1 MQSSRVEQ
9 NIHKY
14 TKDVEDIIKEVMDSL
29 EKKKDPYEKELR
41 ENKPIDKQDSSAD
54 DNNGAEVFD
63 DKNDMT
69 EIKIGRDGI
78 NYTDEA
84 HKETQEMSN
93 DIVAERTG
101 REKVGWIVNRAMESI
116 RMKYARHSE
125 ERDVKQNEENMA
137 LEKVSAE
144 DNNYIPPSNI
154 KSTNVEITEL
164 TRAETVYVP
173 LKGGKTTIQE
183 KSLEDSIE
191 NKDLQKAPDH
201 KVKIEKNED
210 KEKSTPEQEQVG
222 EPEMEEPLMVLNSNF
237 GKSGGDGKNE
247 KVSKEK
253 GIVRS
258 TFMEIDDRIDR
269 DRINRTTLL
278 LEAAKNT
285 FVTDIRKG
293 GEEFILTDAPIEQ
306 MPIMTDLEEEDKMR
320 EYHFVDDSEHHKINI
335 PEVAKTSAPQSHNGV
350 SRVLS
355 NKEEIGE
362 NHILMKKEF
371 IELVTPVSH
380 EVVSHELQ
388 EEDLDKERNFKKE
401 YIIVQENYQ
410 EPDKDKELQAMD
422 REDFVGVED
431 NIKLK
436 DRKLS
441 KSALEEIKEIAMKE
455 SLTQQEGEIEIAP
468 YKQEETKKPEKEID
482 DVSLRAA
489 FEMNTNLGND
499 YNTGGTIIKSTI
511 SLAHD
516 AYQKQLKEKRLEP
529 VQEHELRSKFST
541 PVLDKDQD
549 LVEYIQYPSSI
560 SVTTNIS
567 TKNSNN
573 EDKNKDYQ
581 EVVPSQGKNILDY
594 GGNLVHAQAHSPVIK
609 SNPENK
615 EKSEIGNKN
624 QDLLEGKK
632 ATKGQETRIKNMGT
646 KEKQQNYENSESKLN
661 YRNAFLAGKT
671 SFADTSYHEDESRVQ
686 DYDIDA
692 AFGRRED
699 MLSNIVNNVMKD
711 LVDKKGEANQGQDYL
726 GNMLSENY
734 QKILHGEDYKAE
746 IGYDQNSIKNKNRN
760 VERTVSSSLSKS
772 ETAEYDYAQSEGAK
786 NDNSFGIVGGED
798 YFGSEKEPEHI
809 SIRYERPSTVINT
822 SDNVRSTFMHN
833 FSPSKVGQNN
843 RKDEHYGLKDY
854 EAGGDDYAA
863 KHLDTKMKDS
873 IDRYSQGADSQDKD
887 FLSNQKATT
896 GGSIDNL
903 SVQKTDQT
911 ESHDY
916 NLNRNEMFLESVDKT
931 QKVGKAIASQA
942 DHNYFDGVSYPKGDI
957 GSETG
962 GKGEEA
968 VKSVITKGK
977 DHHEDQHQ
985 QTPKTTL
992 EVNRIKPIRK
1002 DMKKDK
1008 PLKSSEV
1015 TKKASG
1021 KDLNYMHNLKNRVA
1035 SRAASEDIS
1044 EQHAGSFTDVLP
1056 NRATK
1061 NAKSNSDI
1069 PIANHQQNQDTSPTE
1084 NIKRSNKRK
1093 QQPSGLDQEKY
1104 QQEEQLH
1111 NKQYRQPQH
1120 QQQVRQIVAVAGEGD
1135 DLANKL
1141 EKQPAKTKV
1150 TYQQEGQDKQQQ
1162 VETKQQ
1168 QQNIQ
1173 HMQDKQQQQQTES
1186 LLHDKKQK
1194 TEEQFAEQNDHK
1206 NQLNRLAPA
1215 LRAQVS
1221 QLLKSQFG
1229 DDEDFDIKFAF
1240 NNNVQNR

>member
-29 EKKKDPYEKELR
+29 EKKKDPYEKEHK
-41 ENKPIDKQDSSAD
+41 EYKPIDKQDSSAD
-54 DNNGAEVFD
+54 DNNGAEEFD
-63 DKNDMT
+63 DKNDLT

-101 REKVGWIVNRAMESI
+101 RDKIGWIVNRAMENI
-116 RMKYARHSE
+116 RMKYASHSE
-125 ERDVKQNEENMA
+125 ERDLKQNEENMA
-137 LEKVSAE
+137 LEKLSAE
-144 DNNYIPPSNI
+144 DNNYIPPSDI
-154 KSTNVEITEL
+154 KSTNVEITDL
-164 TRAETVYVP
+164 TEAETVNVP
-173 LKGGKTTIQE
+173 LKAEKITIQE
-183 KSLEDSIE
+183 KILEDSIE

-201 KVKIEKNED
+201 MVKIEKNED
-210 KEKSTPEQEQVG
+210 KEQGTPEQEQVG
-222 EPEMEEPLMVLNSNF
+222 EPEIEEPLMVLNSNF
-237 GKSGGDGKNE
+237 GKSGGDGGKE

-258 TFMEIDDRIDR
+258 TFMEIDVTKIY
-269 DRINRTTLL
+269 RTTLL
-278 LEAAKNT
+278 TEAAKNT
-285 FVTDIRKG
+285 FVPDIRKG
-293 GEEFILTDAPIEQ
+293 GEEFMLTDAPIEQ
-306 MPIMTDLEEEDKMR
+306 IPIMTNLEEEDKMR
-320 EYHFVDDSEHHKINI
+320 EYHFVDDSEHHEINI
-335 PEVAKTSAPQSHNGV
+335 PEMAKTSAPQSHNGV

-362 NHILMKKEF
+362 NQVLMKKEF
-371 IELVTPVSH
+371 IELVTPISH

-388 EEDLDKERNFKKE
+388 EEDLLDKERNFKKE
-401 YIIVQENYQ
+401 YIIVQENYK
-410 EPDKDKELQAMD
+410 EPDKDKELQAVD
-422 REDFVGVED
+422 REEFVGVED
-431 NIKLK
+431 NIELK

-441 KSALEEIKEIAMKE
+441 KSALEEIREIAMKE

-468 YKQEETKKPEKEID
+468 YKQEESKKPEKKID
-482 DVSLRAA
+482 DASLRAA
-489 FEMNTNLGND
+489 FEVNTNLGND
-499 YNTGGTIIKSTI
+499 YNTGGTAIKSTI

-529 VQEHELRSKFST
+529 VKEHELRTKFST
-541 PVLDKDQD
+541 LVLDKDQD
-549 LVEYIQYPSSI
+549 LVEHFQYPSSI
-560 SVTTNIS
+560 SVNTNIS
-567 TKNSNN
+567 TQNSSN

-609 SNPENK
+609 SNPEN
-615 EKSEIGNKN
+615 EQKSEVGTKN
-624 QDLLEGKK
+624 QDLLEGEK
-632 ATKGQETRIKNMGT
+632 ATNGQETRIMNMGT
-646 KEKQQNYENSESKLN
+646 KEKQRNYENSESKLN

-671 SFADTSYHEDESRVQ
+671 SFAETNYHEDEGRAR

-699 MLSNIVNNVMKD
+699 VLSNIVNNVMKD
-711 LVDKKGEANQGQDYL
+711 LVDKKGGANQGQDYL

-734 QKILHGEDYKAE
+734 QKMSHGEDYKADL
-746 IGYDQNSIKNKNRN
+746 GYDQNSIKYKNSN
-760 VERTVSSSLSKS
+760 VERTVSSLVSKS

-786 NDNSFGIVGGED
+786 NYSSFGIVGGED

-822 SDNVRSTFMHN
+822 SDNVRSIFIHN

-843 RKDEHYGLKDY
+843 RKDEQYGLKEY

-863 KHLDTKMKDS
+863 KHLDTKMKDN
-873 IDRYSQGADSQDKD
+873 IDRYSQGVDSQDKE
-887 FLSNQKATT
+887 FLSNQKSTT
-896 GGSIDNL
+896 GGSIDNI
-903 SVQKTDQT
+903 SVQKTDQR
-911 ESHDY
+911 ESHDH

-931 QKVGKAIASQA
+931 QKVGKAFASQG
-942 DHNYFDGVSYPKGDI
+942 DHNYFDGVSYPTGDI

-968 VKSVITKGK
+968 VKSVIAKGK
-977 DHHEDQHQ
+977 DHHEDQQQ
-985 QTPKTTL
+985 QTQKTTL

-1002 DMKKDK
+1002 DMKKEK

-1021 KDLNYMHNLKNRVA
+1021 KDLNYIHNLKNRVA

-1044 EQHAGSFTDVLP
+1044 EQHAAFTDVLL
-1056 NRATK
+1056 NRAIK
-1061 NAKSNSDI
+1061 KAKSNSDI
-1069 PIANHQQNQDTSPTE
+1069 PIADHQQHQDTSPTE
-1084 NIKRSNKRK
+1084 NIKRSNTRK

-1111 NKQYRQPQH
+1111 NKQYRQPRH

-1150 TYQQEGQDKQQQ
+1150 TYQEGQDKQQQ

-1173 HMQDKQQQQQTES
+1173 HMQDKQQEQTER

-1194 TEEQFAEQNDHK
+1194 TEEQFAEQNDHI
-1206 NQLNRLAPA
+1206 NLLNRLAPA